1 MTKDTPQIRFKG
13 FTDAWEQRKF
23 VTLLDKSDGIRRGPF
38 GSAIRKDMFV
48 EESDYVVYEQQN
60 AIYDKYETRYNITKE
75 KYNELIRFKVN
86 PGDFIMSGAGTIG
99 RISRVPKGIKKGV
112 FNQALIRMKVSSNIT
127 DPDYFLHWLR
137 SDDMQRRLTAANP
150 ASAMENLVPMS
161 EVKEWEVLVP
171 QIEEQE
177 LLGQLLTNLDNLIT
191 LQQRKLEAMQ
201 KLKQGYIQQLF
212 PQEGET
218 VPRMRFAEFEKPWEQ
233 RKLGEIVAFRRGL
246 TYSPSDV
253 SENGVRVLRSSNI
266 DEDTFVLRDD
276 DVFVEE
282 QAVKIDL
289 VNEDDILIT
298 SANGSSRLVGK
309 HALIKDIDDKTVHGG
324 FMLVASANNPVFVN
338 ALMSASWYAKFI
350 KVYVTGGNGAIGNLS
365 KSDLE
370 EHLVLVPS
378 ATEQT
383 VIGEFFHNS
392 NRQITAQAQEVEQIK
407 RLKAAYLQKMFV

>member
-1 MTKDTPQIRFKG
+1 VKSKEIAVPEV
-13 FTDAWEQRKF
+13 AEQSK
-23 VTLLDKSDGIRRGPF
+23 I
-38 GSAIRKDMFV
+38 
-48 EESDYVVYEQQN
+48 
-60 AIYDKYETRYNITKE
+60 
-75 KYNELIRFKVN
+75 
-86 PGDFIMSGAGTIG
+86 GAL
-99 RISRVPKGIKKGV
+99 
-112 FNQALIRMKVSSNIT
+112 F
-127 DPDYFLHWLR
+127 Y
-137 SDDMQRRLTAANP
+137 
-150 ASAMENLVPMS
+150 
-161 EVKEWEVLVP
+161 
-171 QIEEQE
+171 
-177 LLGQLLTNLDNLIT
+177 NLDNLIT
-191 LQQRKLEAMQ
+191 LQQRKLEAL
-201 KLKQGYIQQLF
+201 KRLKQGYLQQLC
-212 PQEGET
+212 PQGDET
-218 VPRMRFAEFEKPWEQ
+218 VPRVRFAEFEKPWEQ

-383 VIGEFFHNS
+383 AIGEFFHNS